1 MHVNQLF
8 VCLYYH
14 NIRIM
19 LLQFRFITITLSSL
33 MYFSEFLDQL
43 LLLEHLQET
52 LYISPSLQK

>member
-1 MHVNQLF
+1 
-8 VCLYYH
+8 
-14 NIRIM
+14 M